1 MNPFFINN
9 GFTIHGKIL
18 QNRRPK
24 MNEQLSRHQEGEVDG
39 MGIAIMGF
47 SMGALAIGGIWFALN
62 FLWEVVKMLG

>member
-1 MNPFFINN
+1 
-9 GFTIHGKIL
+9 
-18 QNRRPK
+18 
-24 MNEQLSRHQEGEVDG
+24 MNEQLSRHQEGEVDD